1 MKLDME
7 SVITDENI
15 HSFLDDQV
23 GGSHYKNMAIQP
35 VEYIHA
41 NNIGFIEGNIIK
53 YVSRWRDKGGI
64 YDLQKAIHLTQLLI
78 EFENRNTDA

>member
-15 HSFLDDQV
+15 HSFLDEQV

-35 VEYIHA
+35 IEFIQA
-41 NNIGFIEGNIIK
+41 NKIGFIEGSIIK
-53 YVSRWRDKGGI
+53 YVTRWRDKGGI

-78 EFENRNTDA
+78 EFETRDNDA